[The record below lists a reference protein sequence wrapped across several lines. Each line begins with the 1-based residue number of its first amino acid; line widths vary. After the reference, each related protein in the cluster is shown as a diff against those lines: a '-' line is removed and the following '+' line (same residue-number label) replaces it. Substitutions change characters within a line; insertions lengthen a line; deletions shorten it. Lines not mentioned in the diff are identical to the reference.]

1 MTVAEVNEALD
12 EIVATNEAEG
22 KEAVMKILRDLFL
35 KMDEMLQIVSEGMK
49 LVPQIVGVKVA
60 LNLYVRL
67 TDYALLLDFS
77 NVA

>member
-1 MTVAEVNEALD
+1 
-12 EIVATNEAEG
+12 
-22 KEAVMKILRDLFL
+22 
-35 KMDEMLQIVSEGMK
+35 MDEMLQIVSEGMK